1 MMNDKSKVMP
11 LPFNERELEEKSFN
25 KNLSI
30 DIINEMNT
38 NKEEE
43 QFEGIFKL
51 VNEIY
56 MSKLVSL
63 FLVNKYIFK
72 KQE

>member
-1 MMNDKSKVMP
+1 MMNDKSKVLP
-11 LPFNERELEEKSFN
+11 LPSNERELEEKSFN

-63 FLVNKYIFK
+63 YLVNKFILK
-72 KQE
+72 

>member
-1 MMNDKSKVMP
+1 MIDKSKVLP
-11 LPFNERELEEKSFN
+11 LPSNERELEEKSFN

-30 DIINEMNT
+30 DIMNEMNT

-63 FLVNKYIFK
+63 FIVYKFIFK
-72 KQE
+72 KE

>member
-1 MMNDKSKVMP
+1 MMNDKSKVLP
-11 LPFNERELEEKSFN
+11 LPSNERELEEKSFN

-30 DIINEMNT
+30 DIINEINT

-43 QFEGIFKL
+43 RFEGIFKL
-51 VNEIY
+51 INEIY

-63 FLVNKYIFK
+63 LTFY
-72 KQE
+72 